1 MTGASPSSQDR
12 LSDASWYAPIGTRR
26 CARLQGHRKLRTAPW
41 GNRILTDWLPDRRGT
56 SDGGRISGGAC
67 DGAAHRGR
75 NRDRWPAGRHRRSE
89 VLGEQCAV
97 AGYDHSVP
105 RLLGGLPMA
114 ASRRRRK
121 SMANKGTP
129 RMPEEYLQAVK
140 RCTELALV
148 QTGKLAR
155 CEHPSRRPAPY
166 RGRIEPARRHESRH
180 HLDQERGGCFV
191 S

>member
-1 MTGASPSSQDR
+1 MRRIAEEAGIDG
-12 LSDASWYAPIGTRR
+12 LLGDIG
-26 CARLQGHRKLRTAPW
+26 
-41 GNRILTDWLPDRRGT
+41 
-56 SDGGRISGGAC
+56 
-67 DGAAHRGR
+67 
-75 NRDRWPAGRHRRSE
+75 E
-89 VLGEQCAV
+89 VKCWENNAV

-155 CEHPSRRPAPY
+155 CEHHPAVLLHTGDESNLHVATNLATIWIKNEAGVSFVMREDLNDAVRDTLARAAHDGCPVRHRRSKAAALLCI
-166 RGRIEPARRHESRH
+166 R
-180 HLDQERGGCFV
+180 
-191 S
+191 